1 MLSNTSLSMQIGFQP
16 SQTTK
21 VISKA
26 ILQTLI
32 YKQND
37 STGNVS
43 LYRAIGWDFNHLTSP
58 VQSSGNNNNNN
69 NNLLLI
75 RRKYLYEYI
84 QMRLTSYI
92 KIIIK

>member
-1 MLSNTSLSMQIGFQP
+1 MLSNTSLSLQIGFRP
-16 SQTTK
+16 LKTTK

-58 VQSSGNNNNNN
+58 VQSSG
-69 NNLLLI
+69 
-75 RRKYLYEYI
+75 EYHNK
-84 QMRLTSYI
+84 S
-92 KIIIK
+92 K

>member
-43 LYRAIGWDFNHLTSP
+43 LYRAIGWDLNHLTSP
-58 VQSSGNNNNNN
+58 VQSSG
-69 NNLLLI
+69 
-75 RRKYLYEYI
+75 KYHNE
-84 QMRLTSYI
+84 S
-92 KIIIK
+92 K

>member
-43 LYRAIGWDFNHLTSP
+43 LYRVIGWDFNRLTSP
-58 VQSSGNNNNNN
+58 VQSSG
-69 NNLLLI
+69 
-75 RRKYLYEYI
+75 KYHNK
-84 QMRLTSYI
+84 S
-92 KIIIK
+92 K

>member
-43 LYRAIGWDFNHLTSP
+43 IYRAIGWDFNRLTSP
-58 VQSSGNNNNNN
+58 VQSSG
-69 NNLLLI
+69 
-75 RRKYLYEYI
+75 KYHNK
-84 QMRLTSYI
+84 S
-92 KIIIK
+92 K

>member
-1 MLSNTSLSMQIGFQP
+1 MLSNTSLSMQIGFSP

-37 STGNVS
+37 STGNFFPLPGYRVGILSFNFANS
-43 LYRAIGWDFNHLTSP
+43 LLVKATTKVNDFNKMQLARSRSRSKTITTSF
-58 VQSSGNNNNNN
+58 SG
-69 NNLLLI
+69 
-75 RRKYLYEYI
+75 
-84 QMRLTSYI
+84 
-92 KIIIK
+92 

>member
-37 STGNVS
+37 STGNVFP
-43 LYRAIGWDFNHLTSP
+43 YRAIGWDFNRLTSP
-58 VQSSGNNNNNN
+58 VQSSG
-69 NNLLLI
+69 
-75 RRKYLYEYI
+75 KYHNK
-84 QMRLTSYI
+84 S
-92 KIIIK
+92 K